1 MCTIWSQQAHG
12 SIGIAPFLHL
22 MSCESSNIGAA
33 RQPDDISQVT
43 RSHHNELYFE
53 LCQGPITTTTL
64 VNNRIPAIRLAWL
77 FTEII
82 ELVTFVK
89 ETNDAN
95 R

>member
-1 MCTIWSQQAHG
+1 MALLESLL
-12 SIGIAPFLHL
+12 FLHL

-43 RSHHNELYFE
+43 SSHHNEFE

-64 VNNRIPAIRLAWL
+64 VNRILIPAIRLSWL

-89 ETNDAN
+89 ESNDAN

>member
-1 MCTIWSQQAHG
+1 MHYLESTKHMALLESLL
-12 SIGIAPFLHL
+12 FLHL

-64 VNNRIPAIRLAWL
+64 VNRIPCNKISMALH
-77 FTEII
+77 
-82 ELVTFVK
+82 
-89 ETNDAN
+89 
-95 R
+95 